1 MNGSKYAKVLWQEG
15 GVEQVL
21 STWVD
26 GAMIATGNNF
36 ENVRSK
42 RVLGADRKYVA
53 PSDLPEELA
62 LSGYLIFELSN
73 LDLEPNDPRIV
84 IKNAS
89 TQSTAFQPGE
99 IVLITS
105 IGPDVQNAS

>member
-1 MNGSKYAKVLWQEG
+1 MIYNMMGEFSNFLSAADERG
-15 GVEQVL
+15 GVILARTHTVP
-21 STWVD
+21 
-26 GAMIATGNNF
+26 GNNF
-36 ENVRSK
+36 ENVRSR

-73 LDLEPNDPRIV
+73 FDLEPNDPRIV

-105 IGPDVQNAS
+105 SGSDVTNAS